1 MKLIFG
7 LLYKSG
13 SILNKF
19 MGIEQEKSRKKI
31 DNWALIVI
39 LLIAT
44 AFGTT
49 IFTKNWQY
57 GIIFY
62 LILFFTVIGYK
73 KGWFKDKIFHD

>member
-1 MKLIFG
+1 
-7 LLYKSG
+7 LYKFS
-13 SILNKF
+13 SILNES
-19 MGIEQEKSRKKI
+19 MGIEQEKSRKKV

-39 LLIAT
+39 LLIAA

-57 GIIFY
+57 GVTFY
-62 LILFFTVIGYK
+62 LILFFAVIGYK

>member
-1 MKLIFG
+1 M
-7 LLYKSG
+7 YKFG

-19 MGIEQEKSRKKI
+19 MGIEQEKSTKKI

>member
-1 MKLIFG
+1 
-7 LLYKSG
+7 
-13 SILNKF
+13 
-19 MGIEQEKSRKKI
+19 MGIEQEKSRKKV

-49 IFTKNWQY
+49 IFSKNWQY

-62 LILFFTVIGYK
+62 LTLFFAVIAFK
-73 KGWFKDKIFHD
+73 KGWFKNKIFHD